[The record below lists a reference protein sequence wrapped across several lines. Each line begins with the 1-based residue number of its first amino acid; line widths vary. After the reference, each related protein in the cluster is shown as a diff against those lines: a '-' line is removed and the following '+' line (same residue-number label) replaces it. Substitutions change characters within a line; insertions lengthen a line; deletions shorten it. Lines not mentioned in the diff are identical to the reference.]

1 MRHPILSLTKP
12 LAVTAFVGAMTIAG
26 LCNAQAQ
33 STSPTLYEQLGG
45 KPAITKVVHDM
56 VVNVAADNRINHFF
70 AKTNIPHLEKELV
83 NQVCE
88 GTGGPCKYT
97 GLSMKQAHKGM
108 HLNTADFNALVEDL
122 QKSMD
127 SNNVPLGLQNQLLAI
142 LAPMQPDVVHQ

>member
-1 MRHPILSLTKP
+1 
-12 LAVTAFVGAMTIAG
+12 MTIAG
-26 LCNAQAQ
+26 MFNAQAQ

-45 KPAITKVVHDM
+45 KEAITKVVHDM
-56 VVNVAADNRINHFF
+56 ILNVAADNRINHFF
-70 AKTNIPHLEKELV
+70 AKTNIPHLQMELV
-83 NQVCE
+83 TQVCE

-97 GLSMKQAHKGM
+97 GLSMRQAHKGM

-127 SNNVPLGLQNQLLAI
+127 SNHVPLGLQNQLLAI

>member
-1 MRHPILSLTKP
+1 MRNSLSFLSKP
-12 LAVTAFVGAMTIAG
+12 LVMTAFVGAVTMTGA
-26 LCNAQAQ
+26 LNAHAQ
-33 STSPTLYEQLGG
+33 TASPTLYDQLGG

-56 VVNVAADNRINHFF
+56 IVNVAADNRINHFF
-70 AKTNIPHLEKELV
+70 AKTNIPHLQMELV

-108 HLNTADFNALVEDL
+108 NLNTADFNALVEDL

-127 SNNVPLGLQNQLLAI
+127 SNHVPLGLQNQLLAI

>member
-1 MRHPILSLTKP
+1 MRHTFSSLTKP
-12 LAVTAFVGAMTIAG
+12 LAVTAFVGAMSIAG

-33 STSPTLYEQLGG
+33 STSPSLYEQLGG

-56 VVNVAADNRINHFF
+56 IVNIAADNRINHFF
-70 AKTNIPHLEKELV
+70 AKTNIPHLQMELV

-97 GLSMKQAHKGM
+97 GLNMQQAHKGM
-108 HLNTADFNALVEDL
+108 NLNAADFNALVEDL

>member
-1 MRHPILSLTKP
+1 MRNTLSFLSKP
-12 LAVTAFVGAMTIAG
+12 LAMTAFVGAMTMAG
-26 LCNAQAQ
+26 LLNAQAQ
-33 STSPTLYEQLGG
+33 TASPTLYEQLGG
-45 KPAITKVVHDM
+45 KAAITKVVHDM
-56 VVNVAADNRINHFF
+56 IVNVAADNRINHFF
-70 AKTNIPHLEKELV
+70 AKTNIPHLQMELV

>member
-1 MRHPILSLTKP
+1 MKLQTLPLVRHLGAAALSCALVFP
-12 LAVTAFVGAMTIAG
+12 VM
-26 LCNAQAQ
+26 AQAQ
-33 STSPTLYEQLGG
+33 AGSGPTLYEQLGG

-56 VVNVAADNRINHFF
+56 IVNVAADNRINHFF
-70 AKTNIPHLEKELV
+70 AKTNIPHLQMELV

-97 GLSMKQAHKGM
+97 GLSMQQAHAGM
-108 HLNTADFNALVEDL
+108 NLSTADFNALVEDL

-142 LAPMQPDVVHQ
+142 LAPMEPDVVHK